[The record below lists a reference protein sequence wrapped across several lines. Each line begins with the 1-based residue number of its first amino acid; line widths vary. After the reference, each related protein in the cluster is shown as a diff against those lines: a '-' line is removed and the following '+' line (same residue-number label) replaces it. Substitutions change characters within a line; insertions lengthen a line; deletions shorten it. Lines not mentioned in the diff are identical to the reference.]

1 MMVVSFIKNIFIN
14 FQIGKSQFKFV
25 FDYFIHEIWLV
36 LILIDDLYIE
46 WEKLYDFKNDST

>member
-25 FDYFIHEIWLV
+25 LYYFIHEIWLV
-36 LILIDDLYIE
+36 LILIDDLNIE
-46 WEKLYDFKNDST
+46 WE